1 MKSFAAAVLA
11 LFGFGLATAPASATP
26 IVVPQDT
33 VFLIDSSGSIGSS
46 NFEIQRDFILEVF
59 DQLIFDNG
67 PSRTGL
73 IQFETDVTTLH
84 NLTDDQTPSV
94 LNNVVNSID
103 YDGGFTNTP
112 GAVVSALQ
120 MFNTQSFDINPKLMV
135 LITDGNP
142 RLPNF
147 GDADVCQYEAQ
158 VKSRDIQ
165 TVIVGI
171 GDNWNPDRVDCL
183 VNDPFSDIFFVTDFD
198 LLSDVTNNTG
208 FASFFG
214 QGYVE
219 GVPVPGSLALL
230 GVGLI
235 GLGRLG
241 RKAT

>member
-1 MKSFAAAVLA
+1 MKSLFAATLA
-11 LFGFGLATAPASATP
+11 LFGIGLAATPSSATP

-46 NFEIQRDFILEVF
+46 NFEIQRDFVLEVF
-59 DQLIFDNG
+59 DQLIFNNG
-67 PSRTGL
+67 PSRTGI

-84 NLTDDQTPSV
+84 ELTDDQTPSV
-94 LNNVVNSID
+94 LNDVVNSID

-112 GAVVSALQ
+112 GAVFNAVQ
-120 MFNTQSFDINPKLMV
+120 MFREQSFDINPKLMV

-142 RLPNF
+142 RLPNN
-147 GDADVCQYEAQ
+147 GDANVCQYESL
-158 VKSRDIQ
+158 VKSEDIE

-183 VNDPFSDIFFVTDFD
+183 VNDPNSIFFVTDFNV
-198 LLSDVTNNTG
+198 LGDVTNNTG

-230 GVGLI
+230 GFGLI
-235 GLGRLG
+235 GLGRLS
-241 RKAT
+241 RKAA

>member
-1 MKSFAAAVLA
+1 MAATPSQAA
-11 LFGFGLATAPASATP
+11 P

-33 VFLIDSSGSIGSS
+33 VFLIDSSGSIGPS
-46 NFEIQRDFILEVF
+46 NFEIQRDFVLEVF

-67 PSRTGL
+67 PSRTGI
-73 IQFETDVTTLH
+73 IQFEMDVTTLH
-84 NLTDDQTPSV
+84 ELTDDQTPTV

-142 RLPNF
+142 LLPNN
-147 GDADVCQYEAQ
+147 GDANVCQFEAQ
-158 VKSRDIQ
+158 VKSQDVETI
-165 TVIVGI
+165 VIGV

-183 VNDPFSDIFFVTDFD
+183 VNDPFNDIFFVTDFD
-198 LLSDVTNNTG
+198 LLSDVTNDTG

-230 GVGLI
+230 GFGLI
-235 GLGRLG
+235 GLGRLS
-241 RKAT
+241 RKAA